1 MMDFND
7 AIPAPSANED
17 SRREE
22 IRASLLSK
30 LESVLTMMFPA
41 GKVKRGKVIRKHQ
54 TCLFIIHKRKMFNA
68 LQRETQRK
76 GI

>member
-30 LESVLTMMFPA
+30 LESVLTMMFD
-41 GKVKRGKVIRKHQ
+41 GVILKRMLSNSTEPSFGGSCRSIR
-54 TCLFIIHKRKMFNA
+54 
-68 LQRETQRK
+68 
-76 GI
+76 